1 MNGKF
6 GRVKDANL
14 YEGLLEGFLN
24 FIGNPGIKLVPRS
37 GREILPKSGAPRA
50 TVRIKSPRTVG
61 KLVFNPF
68 LQVGDAYSNG
78 EIEIDGE
85 LLPLLEELFGR
96 FVETNGD
103 SGMVNRWSNFINK
116 PRVNSLTGSRNNISS
131 HYDIGNDFYKLW
143 LDERMVYSCAFFRE
157 DSMTLEQAQFAKL
170 DLICCKLRLKP
181 GQTVLEIG
189 SGWGAMALHMA
200 KHYGVKVCAY
210 NISNEQL
217 EWSRDLA
224 KREGLSSL
232 VEFVE
237 DDYRNV
243 TGTFDAFV
251 SVGMLEH
258 VGRDNLGDFGKVLKR
273 TLSPGG
279 LGLMQSIG
287 KTRPGP
293 LGVWFERRIFP
304 GAYIPALSEMCELFE
319 PNNLAIHDVENLR
332 LHYARTLTHWLERYE
347 ANIDTVRAMYDEN
360 FVRMWRLYL
369 TASIASFTSG
379 FTQLYQVLFSHTGN
393 RNAPMRRDYLL
404 KP

>member
-1 MNGKF
+1 MIGKL
-6 GRVKDANL
+6 GQHKDANL
-14 YEGLLEGFLN
+14 YEGLLASFLN
-24 FIGNPGIKLVPRS
+24 FIGNPGIKLVLRN
-37 GREILPKSGAPRA
+37 GKEIVPKSGVPKA
-50 TVRIKSPRTVG
+50 TLRIKSPGAVG
-61 KLVFNPF
+61 KLVVNPF
-68 LQVGDAYSNG
+68 LQIGDSYSNG
-78 EIEIDGE
+78 ELEIDGE
-85 LLPLLEELFGR
+85 LLPLLEELFGW
-96 FVETNGD
+96 FVETDGD
-103 SGMVNRWSNFINK
+103 SSMVNWWSKFINK
-116 PRVNSLTGSRNNISS
+116 PRVNSLTGSKNNISS
-131 HYDIGNDFYKLW
+131 HYDIGNAFYKLW
-143 LDERMVYSCAFFRE
+143 LDERMVYSCAYFPE

-200 KHYGVKVCAY
+200 KHYGAKVRAY

-232 VEFVE
+232 IEFVE
-237 DDYRNV
+237 DDYRNA

-251 SVGMLEH
+251 SVGMFEH
-258 VGRDNLGDFGKVLKR
+258 VGRDNFGDFGKVLKR
-273 TLSPGG
+273 TLSSGG
-279 LGLMQSIG
+279 LGLLHSIG
-287 KTRPGP
+287 KTSPGP

-304 GAYIPALSEMCELFE
+304 GAHIPALSEMCQLFE
-319 PNNLAIHDVENLR
+319 PNNLAINDVENLR

-347 ANIDTVRAMYDEN
+347 ANIDTVGAMYDEN

-393 RNAPMRRDYLL
+393 RNAPMKRDYLL
-404 KP
+404 KR